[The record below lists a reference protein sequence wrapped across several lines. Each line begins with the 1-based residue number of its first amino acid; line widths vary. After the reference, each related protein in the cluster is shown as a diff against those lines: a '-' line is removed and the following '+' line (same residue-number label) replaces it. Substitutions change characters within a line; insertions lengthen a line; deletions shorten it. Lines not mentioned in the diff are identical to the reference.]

1 MTARFNL
8 ISSSCRGL
16 LAVGRYE
23 VGGTSTVV
31 LTLKRI
37 CAVTM
42 CVCVCVCVCV
52 CRVNPA
58 VAKRKSSIC
67 HTVALQT
74 DTGRIVIAASNK
86 SGRRHVRS
94 LAGSSRALVP
104 FSRSLAD
111 PPPRSV
117 AEAPRGPDVD

>member
-37 CAVTM
+37 SAVT
-42 CVCVCVCVCV
+42 VCVCV
-52 CRVNPA
+52 
-58 VAKRKSSIC
+58 
-67 HTVALQT
+67 
-74 DTGRIVIAASNK
+74 
-86 SGRRHVRS
+86 
-94 LAGSSRALVP
+94 ALV
-104 FSRSLAD
+104 SSD
-111 PPPRSV
+111 
-117 AEAPRGPDVD
+117 EI